1 MLWYKL
7 SKVLIY
13 LKIMKNLFFTV
24 YIEQDED
31 GIFVGSIPVVPG
43 CHAEGRTQKEMLK
56 NLQEVLKLCLRNVN
70 AGEVEKTRFVG
81 IQNLEVKYA

>member
-31 GIFVGSIPVVPG
+31 GIFVGSIPTVPG
-43 CHAEGRTQKEMLK
+43 CHAEGRTQKQMLE

-70 AGEVEKTRFVG
+70 VREVEKTRFIG